1 MLSVIVE
8 GPFPGPATAVRM
20 TAGHAPHPQT
30 CRGPPCGLFSGVCRI
45 RTVDTL
51 PSSAKEDDGC
61 PLPALL
67 LMVSAPAWVAS
78 GCPSSPIQGSQPQV
92 SSTIFTNAKVHL
104 QLFSLTSGLTYFLA
118 RGF

>member
-20 TAGHAPHPQT
+20 TAGHAPHPQM
-30 CRGPPCGLFSGVCRI
+30 CRGTPCGLFSGVCRI

-67 LMVSAPAWVAS
+67 LMVFRSSLGGFRLPLFPHPGIPAS
-78 GCPSSPIQGSQPQV
+78 G
-92 SSTIFTNAKVHL
+92 
-104 QLFSLTSGLTYFLA
+104 FLHNCH
-118 RGF
+118 